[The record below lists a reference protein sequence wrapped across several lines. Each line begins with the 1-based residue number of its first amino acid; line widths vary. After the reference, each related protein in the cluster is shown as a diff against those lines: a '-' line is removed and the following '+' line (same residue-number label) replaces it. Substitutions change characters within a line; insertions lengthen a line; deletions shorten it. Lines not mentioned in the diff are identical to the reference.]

1 LGKEMREMSMSVRL
15 DKETESILSKT
26 AKILQTSKGK
36 VIKRS
41 LTEYCSRIL
50 GENRIYPYD
59 LINDLLD
66 KEGSGK
72 GDLSIRGEEI
82 LRKAFRSKG

>member
-1 LGKEMREMSMSVRL
+1 MTVSVRL
-15 DKETESILSKT
+15 DKETEYLLEQT

-41 LTEYCSRIL
+41 LKAYCSRIL
-50 GENRIYPYD
+50 EEQKKFPYG
-59 LINDLLD
+59 LIKDLLD

-72 GDLSIRGEEI
+72 GDLSSRGEEI
-82 LRKAFRSKG
+82 LRDAFRREY

>member
-1 LGKEMREMSMSVRL
+1 MSVSVRL
-15 DKETESILSKT
+15 DKETEEILEKT
-26 AKILQTSKGK
+26 AKILRTSKGR

-41 LTEYCSRIL
+41 LKEYCSRIL
-50 GENRIYPYD
+50 EEKWNDPYM
-59 LINDLLD
+59 LIVDLLD

-82 LRKAFRSKG
+82 LRDAFRRKG

>member
-1 LGKEMREMSMSVRL
+1 MSVSVRL
-15 DKETESILSKT
+15 DKETEGILEKT
-26 AKILQTSKGK
+26 AKILRTSKGK

-41 LTEYCSRIL
+41 LKEYCFRIL
-50 GENRIYPYD
+50 EEKQNYPYM
-59 LINDLLD
+59 LILDLLD

-82 LRKAFRSKG
+82 LRDAFRRKG

>member
-1 LGKEMREMSMSVRL
+1 MSMSVRL

-36 VIKRS
+36 VIKHS

-50 GENRIYPYD
+50 EENRIYPYD
-59 LINDLLD
+59 LIKDLLD

-82 LRKAFRSKG
+82 LRKAFRRKG